1 MPRPPDAQRPE
12 ASFSLRDAAA
22 VIFDMDGVI
31 TDTAAVHRT
40 AWKAMFDDYL
50 SVVARRT
57 GQSQRPFE
65 DADYLRYVD
74 GKSRADGARSFLVS
88 REIELPDGD
97 PDDPP
102 ELETVWGLA
111 NRKDLALRGVLG
123 ASGAKAFSSSV
134 ALVRQLQG
142 HGVGTAVI
150 SASRNCHDILEAA
163 GIGDLFPVRVDGTEC
178 ARLGLLGKPSP
189 AVFLEAAQ
197 RLGVDPARAVIV
209 EDAQAGVRA
218 GRAGNFG
225 LVIGVDRCGQAEQLF
240 AEGADVVV
248 TDLAELVFR

>member
-1 MPRPPDAQRPE
+1 MPRPPDARQPGV
-12 ASFSLRDAAA
+12 SLGNAAA

-31 TDTAAVHRT
+31 TDTAAVHCR

-50 SVVARRT
+50 SEVARRT

-74 GKSRADGARSFLVS
+74 GKSRTDGARSFLAS
-88 REIELPDGD
+88 RGIELPEGD
-97 PDDPP
+97 PGDSP
-102 ELETVWGLA
+102 EQQTVCGVA
-111 NRKDLALRGVLG
+111 KRKDDVFLGVLA
-123 ASGAKAFSSSV
+123 ASGAKAFPSSV
-134 ALVRQLQG
+134 ALVRQLQDY
-142 HGVGTAVI
+142 GVGTAVI
-150 SASRNCHDILEAA
+150 SASRNCHAVLEAA
-163 GIGDLFPVRVDGTEC
+163 GIGDLFPVRVDGREC
-178 ARLGLLGKPSP
+178 ARLRLPGKPSP
-189 AVFLEAAQ
+189 AVLLEAAE

-225 LVIGVDRCGQAEQLF
+225 LVIGVDRCGQADQLF

-248 TDLAELVFR
+248 ADLAEVAFP

>member
-1 MPRPPDAQRPE
+1 MPRPPDPQRPE
-12 ASFSLRDAAA
+12 ASFSLRNAAA

-31 TDTAAVHRT
+31 TDTAAVHRS

-50 SVVARRT
+50 AEVARRA
-57 GQSQRPFE
+57 GQSQRLFE

-88 REIELPDGD
+88 RGIDLPDGD
-97 PDDPP
+97 PGDPS
-102 ELETVWGLA
+102 EQETVWGLA
-111 NRKDLALRGVLG
+111 NRKDVVLRGVLV
-123 ASGAKAFSSSV
+123 ASGAKAFPSSV

-150 SASRNCHDILEAA
+150 SASRNCRAILEAA

-178 ARLGLLGKPSP
+178 ARLMLPGKPSP
-189 AVFLEAAQ
+189 AVFLEAAR
-197 RLGVDPARAVIV
+197 RLGVDPARTVIV

-225 LVIGVDRCGQAEQLF
+225 LVIGVDRCGQADQLF

-248 TDLAELVFR
+248 TDLAEVALC